1 MGVGNYKNAKA
12 TALGA
17 FYQPNDHTMFT
28 IATTLGDSRNMVSL
42 GANVKVGYQDPS
54 LKMSRFAMAQQ
65 IKDLQADNASLRA
78 DNEELRSEIKEIK
91 AALQKLQ

>member
-1 MGVGNYKNAKA
+1 MLKA
-12 TALGA
+12 PPLGA
-17 FYQPNDHTMFT
+17 FYQPNDHTMLN

-42 GANVKVGYQDPS
+42 GANVKVGYQNPS
-54 LKMSRFAMAQQ
+54 LKTSRFEMAQQ

-91 AALQKLQ
+91 AALQKL